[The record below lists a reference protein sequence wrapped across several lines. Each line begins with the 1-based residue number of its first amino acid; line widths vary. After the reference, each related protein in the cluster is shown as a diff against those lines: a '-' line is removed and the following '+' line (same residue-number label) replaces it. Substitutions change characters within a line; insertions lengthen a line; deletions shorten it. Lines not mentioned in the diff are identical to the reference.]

1 MAIHSGYTSI
11 RESDGGDKMTPALKY
26 TVKQMIRDAIRWQ
39 NKQVLFTCRQCC
51 FYIAADD
58 EKNIVR
64 KCDLDEKNTLVL
76 AKRMPTQLPECFIS
90 DPLESAFAGVLGV
103 MYSLGVDT
111 IHAKHGWDTI
121 VSRIAARA
129 DRYGYVTGITQKN
142 LDKYG
147 TE

>member
-1 MAIHSGYTSI
+1 MVIHSGYTSI
-11 RESDGGDKMTPALKY
+11 RESDGGDKVTPELKR
-26 TVKQMIRDAIRWQ
+26 TVRTMIRVAICWQ
-39 NKQVLFTCRQCC
+39 NQQVLFTCRHCC

-64 KCDLDEKNTLVL
+64 KCDLDEKNELVL
-76 AKRMPTQLPECFIS
+76 AKRMPTQLPTCFTF
-90 DPLESAFAGVLGV
+90 DPLASAFAGVLEL

-111 IHAKHGWDTI
+111 IHAERGWDTI
-121 VSRIAARA
+121 VGRIVARTN
-129 DRYGYVTGITQKN
+129 RYGYVTGVTQKN